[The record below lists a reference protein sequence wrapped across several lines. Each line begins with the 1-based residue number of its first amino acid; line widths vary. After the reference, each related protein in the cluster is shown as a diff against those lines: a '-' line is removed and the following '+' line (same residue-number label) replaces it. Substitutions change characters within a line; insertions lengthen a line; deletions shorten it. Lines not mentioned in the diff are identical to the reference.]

1 MKSVK
6 SEANRVKL
14 YATALAYLDTD
25 ASPNDLAPDELGCA
39 DTVSAIIHSAFGAI
53 IKYSVSTA
61 ELKNILDKSP
71 HFKRVT
77 TFKFGDIILSPT
89 SPGRQPGKLTN
100 GHVGIVGED
109 EEVMSNDSR
118 TGMFKNNYTV
128 TSWVK
133 RYRELGKYSIYFY
146 RKI

>member
-1 MKSVK
+1 MTSTKQ
-6 SEANRVKL
+6 ETNRVKL
-14 YATALAYLDTD
+14 YATALSYLGVD

-39 DTVSAIIHSAFGAI
+39 DTVSAIIASAFGSI

-61 ELKNILDKSP
+61 EMFNLLDKSP

-77 TFKFGDIILSPT
+77 NFKFGDIIISPT
-89 SPGRQPGKLTN
+89 GKGKYPHVISN

-109 EEVMSNDSR
+109 EEVLSNSSA
-118 TGMFKNNYTV
+118 TGLFTNNFTI
-128 TSWVK
+128 TSWVA
-133 RYRELGKYSIYFY
+133 RYRTKGGYPIYFF